1 MTDQIVR
8 CERTAWGITLL
19 CDVVP
24 MGRDYTICIRSDS
37 GGHIG
42 SAAMAVARPSLTG
55 SGVSA
60 TTSVLNC
67 LGHKDDTVACR
78 LAAAVAAAKNCT
90 AVCICG
96 IHIDALTPEGI
107 EAILAACRELEK
119 EILQKLQGTSD

>member
-8 CERTAWGITLL
+8 CERTVWGITLL

-24 MGRDYTICIRSDS
+24 MGRDYTFCICSDC

-42 SAAMAVARPSLTG
+42 AAALAVARPSLTG

-107 EAILAACRELEK
+107 EAILAACRELEA